1 MFVKARAVNTLPR
14 IRMRFET
21 TAIDLGTALDAN
33 AVFTGVDAP
42 QRRRYLDDLP
52 SGFVAEGVNN
62 LAVLEFFRPFLGI
75 RVMTASKIGR
85 NTLQPRTQL
94 LFLML
99 ELSPQTGVRVLWH
112 SRFSLYIH
120 LAM

>member
-1 MFVKARAVNTLPR
+1 
-14 IRMRFET
+14 MRFET

-42 QRRRYLDDLP
+42 QRRRYLDDLLP
-52 SGFVAEGVNN
+52 GFVAEGVNN

-99 ELSPQTGVRVLWH
+99 ELSP
-112 SRFSLYIH
+112 
-120 LAM
+120 